1 MDAEADALKRTI
13 KELDCEALSLKTE
26 LEEMQHQ
33 VDVKMSR
40 DKLLYDRMVAN
51 YHRMEAECEERE
63 TQLRRLDEENRRYET
78 IARHGRN

>member
-13 KELDCEALSLKTE
+13 EELDCETWTLKAE
-26 LEEMQHQ
+26 LEEMQQQ

-51 YHRMEAECEERE
+51 YRRMEAECDERE
-63 TQLRRLDEENRRYET
+63 TRLRRLDAENRRFET
-78 IARHGRN
+78 IARHDHD